1 MANSA
6 DPPDAA
12 INSDS
17 ISSSTLPNDKQQTP
31 DELGEFALPAT
42 QDYPV
47 LTNDL
52 LSSPKPRRRWLPLIL
67 FFVTCLS
74 TFIAGGTSWN
84 GALSLGNGLE
94 FRRAILTHWQQ
105 GLIYMGCVLAI
116 LGLHEMGHFLATIR
130 YRIAASFPFFIPFPV
145 SPIGTMGAVIGMA
158 GHRADRKQMFDI
170 GIAGPLAGLVVA
182 IPILWLGIRD
192 LDMTIPASGPYE
204 LDLPWIVK
212 AMISWQR
219 PELHSISRVS
229 ISQLN
234 PYFMAAWVG
243 LLITGLNMMPISQ
256 LDGGHVIYA
265 LLLKR
270 GHWVARIFLLTA
282 IAYVVLARVGIWSVM
297 LILVTL
303 MGVDHPPTSNDRV
316 PLGWFRTTLGWVSL
330 SIPFLC
336 FPARGLIM

>member
-1 MANSA
+1 MADS
-6 DPPDAA
+6 PDAA

-17 ISSSTLPNDKQQTP
+17 ISSSSLPTDKAAGP
-31 DELGEFALPAT
+31 DEFGGFSHR
-42 QDYPV
+42 DFPV
-47 LTNDL
+47 LTDEL
-52 LSSPKPRRRWLPLIL
+52 LSSPRPRRRWLPLIL

-74 TFIAGGTSWN
+74 TFIAGATSWFPM
-84 GALSLGNGLE
+84 GPISYGDSYMEL
-94 FRRAILTHWQQ
+94 RRTILVNWQQ
-105 GLIYMGCVLAI
+105 GLVYMGGVLAI

-130 YRIAASFPFFIPFPV
+130 YRIPASFPFFIPFPV

-182 IPILWLGIRD
+182 IPILWLGVRD
-192 LDMTIPASGPYE
+192 LDMTIAAAGPFQ
-204 LDLPWIVK
+204 LDLPWIAK
-212 AMISWQR
+212 AMISWVR
-219 PELHSISRVS
+219 PDLHSISRIS

-243 LLITGLNMMPISQ
+243 LLITGLNMMPVSQ
-256 LDGGHVIYA
+256 LDGGHIIYA

-303 MGVDHPPTSNDRV
+303 MGTDHPPTSNDRV
-316 PLGWFRTTLGWVSL
+316 PLGWFRTILGWLSL

-336 FPARGLIM
+336 FPARGIIM

>member
-6 DPPDAA
+6 DSQNAA
-12 INSDS
+12 INDDS
-17 ISSSTLPNDKQQTP
+17 ISSSTLANEEQQLSERGGFSPT
-31 DELGEFALPAT
+31 T
-42 QDYPV
+42 SQDFPV
-47 LTNDL
+47 LTDDL
-52 LSSPKPRRRWLPLIL
+52 LSTPKPRRRWLPLIL

-74 TFIAGGTSWN
+74 TFIAGATSWN
-84 GALSLGNGLE
+84 GLVTLGDGLE
-94 FRRAILTHWQQ
+94 FRRTIMTHWQQ

-130 YRIAASFPFFIPFPV
+130 YRISASFPFFIPFPV

-182 IPILWLGIRD
+182 IPILWIGIRN
-192 LDMTIPASGPYE
+192 LDMTIAASGPYQ

-219 PELHSISRVS
+219 PDLQSISRVS

-243 LLITGLNMMPISQ
+243 LLITGLNMMPVSQ

-270 GHWVARIFLLTA
+270 GHWVARIFLLSA

-316 PLGWFRTTLGWVSL
+316 PLGWFRTVLGWASL